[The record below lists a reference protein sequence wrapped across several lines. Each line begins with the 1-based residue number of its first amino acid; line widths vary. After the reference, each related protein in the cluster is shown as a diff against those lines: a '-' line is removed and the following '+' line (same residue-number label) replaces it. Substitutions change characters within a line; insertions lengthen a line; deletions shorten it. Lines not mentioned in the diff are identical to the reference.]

1 VIGLKWVYKTKKD
14 EHGRVVKHKAWLVT
28 KGYVEKQG
36 IDFEEA
42 FAPVARM
49 ESVKLILVVAAREGW
64 RVHHM
69 NVKSAFFIDDLE
81 EEAYVQ

>member
-1 VIGLKWVYKTKKD
+1 
-14 EHGRVVKHKAWLVT
+14 
-28 KGYVEKQG
+28 
-36 IDFEEA
+36 
-42 FAPVARM
+42 M
-49 ESVKLILVVAAREGW
+49 ESVKLILVVAACEGW